1 MRTFE
6 QEKDLFFVDSSTYK
20 LLAEHL
26 KTTVVCPKDEFK
38 GHILYKN
45 FHVSNCHR
53 TWRIQD
59 YDYVIVARPGW
70 YESLSD
76 DLQQLIFQEQRRTG
90 SRLVLGNLL
99 ITQKFWRSL
108 TSTTQQKLIHLYDEK
123 IEEIDISGLPE
134 RFQQLHHVF
143 PEEHGGNCFA
153 AALYGVADEPSL
165 LDEWVHSQSFL
176 DMLERNH
183 FKRFDRATKDSVL
196 VFEHDG
202 VVVHACY
209 VIDDEY
215 CFNKSG
221 QTFFNPW
228 HIARIGKVVEDWH
241 DCKVMFFCDPSK
253 LDELV
258 NLGIDDKVVA

>member
-6 QEKDLFFVDSSTYK
+6 QEKDLFFIDSSAYD
-20 LLAEHL
+20 LLQDHL

-53 TWRIQD
+53 TWKITD

-70 YESLSD
+70 YEELPD
-76 DLQQLIFQEQRRTG
+76 EMQQLILSEQRRTG
-90 SRLVLGNLL
+90 SRLVLGDLL
-99 ITQKFWRSL
+99 ITQHYWRSL
-108 TSTTQQKLIHLYDEK
+108 SEENQQKLIRLYDER
-123 IEEIDISGLPE
+123 IEDIDISGLPE
-134 RFQQLHHVF
+134 RFQRLHGQY
-143 PEEHGGNCFA
+143 PEAHGGNCFA
-153 AALYGVADEPSL
+153 AALYGVADESFL
-165 LDEWVHSQSFL
+165 LEEWVHSQSFL
-176 DMLERNH
+176 DMLERNN
-183 FKRFDRATKDSVL
+183 FRRFDRATKDSVL
-196 VFEHDG
+196 VFVQEG

-228 HIARIGKVVEDWH
+228 HIARIDKVIADWD
-241 DCKVMFFCDPSK
+241 DCKVMFFCAPDK
-253 LDELV
+253 LDQLV
-258 NLGIDDKVVA
+258 CLGIDDKQVA